1 MTRVRLPRAA
11 VWAEL
16 WKWKECWLR
25 QCRVPPAFRGRLR
38 LQNYVLEP
46 AASAAA
52 AACSSDLPGGC
63 IGLTA
68 DTTSPREAGAGQALP
83 QLGIFPN
90 ISWELW
96 EGERGELQ
104 RVLVDSG
111 CLRLSPCVC
120 MVLGGGL
127 DQARDPVAPH
137 HPAVPTV
144 GFGHGVGTGHIR
156 PFPVHPSCGGVG
168 MGHAGSWDGAG
179 ARDGG
184 KPSPERHGSG
194 LVPQP
199 GHLPV
204 HDLGVSEVGIAQ
216 H

>member
-16 WKWKECWLR
+16 WKWKERWLR

-38 LQNYVLEP
+38 LQNCVLEP
-46 AASAAA
+46 PASAAA
-52 AACSSDLPGGC
+52 ARGSDLPRGC
-63 IGLTA
+63 IGLAA
-68 DTTSPREAGAGQALP
+68 DTTSPRAAGAGQALP

-104 RVLVDSG
+104 WVLVGSG

-120 MVLGGGL
+120 AVLGGGL
-127 DQARDPVAPH
+127 DQDREPAAPH
-137 HPAVPTV
+137 HPAVPAV
-144 GFGHGVGTGHIR
+144 GFGHGGGTGHIR
-156 PFPVHPSCGGVG
+156 PSPVHPGCGGVG
-168 MGHAGSWDGAG
+168 MGRAGSWDGAG
-179 ARDGG
+179 AREGG
-184 KPSPERHGSG
+184 KPSLERRGSG

-204 HDLGVSEVGIAQ
+204 HDLGVGEVGIAQ